1 MTTITTLTTTTLD
14 EKRPAVY
21 HEELLI
27 EQRENTRVASR
38 TIQTVNTPSLT
49 QRALLLHAA
58 QQPYA
63 LVTDHAI
70 PTLLHKDEIL
80 IKVRRYPSPSS
91 DQHPKSPSY
100 LI

>member
-1 MTTITTLTTTTLD
+1 MTTITTLTTTTTLD

-27 EQRENTRVASR
+27 EQRQNARTTSR
-38 TIQTVNTPSLT
+38 TLQTVNTPSPT

-58 QQPYA
+58 QQPYS

-80 IKVRRYPSPSS
+80 IKVPSPSS
-91 DQHPKSPSY
+91 DQR